1 MNEALATAAYALF
14 ALEQPIPLEDVRAA
28 ASTHGFPLASQTTPD
43 WFANAADDD
52 YDLRQTAPELLV
64 LSGDGAEVDVTGIDL
79 IHVYAP
85 ELAGLE
91 DDDDV
96 TTPADP
102 GPEPAHGPSA
112 TPRTATQLGLLRELD
127 DLDG

>member
-1 MNEALATAAYALF
+1 VNEALAAAAYALF
-14 ALEQPIPLEDVRAA
+14 ALEQPIPVEELRSAA
-28 ASTHGFPLASQTTPD
+28 PERGFPLATQTTPD

-91 DDDDV
+91 DDDEAP
-96 TTPADP
+96 PAPPDAA
-102 GPEPAHGPSA
+102 PAHGPSA

>member
-14 ALEQPIPLEDVRAA
+14 ALEQPIPVEELRMAA
-28 ASTHGFPLASQTTPD
+28 PAHGFPLASQTTPD

-64 LSGDGAEVDVTGIDL
+64 LSGDGADVDVTGIDL

-91 DDDDV
+91 DDDEA
-96 TTPADP
+96 TSPSAD
-102 GPEPAHGPSA
+102 PEPALGPSA